1 MPSSPA
7 RAVVHAADGRAAAG
21 GGPAWAA
28 AVAGA
33 LARHGPAALVA
44 PGPDVLD
51 LDPWLAEGGPR
62 PTVELR
68 RPSRSRRDDLRRA
81 WADRADRVTVVQ
93 SPHPPR
99 LTASPRSAVLVDF
112 PLTPVEGPL
121 DRLRLARYRRVV
133 ANSAFTAG
141 WVRRRWGRT
150 ALVVPPL
157 VRPLG
162 PGRKGPIV
170 LSVGRFTGG
179 SRSKGQLD
187 LVEAFRRL
195 DPDGRTGWELHLAGH
210 VADPRHLDE
219 VRAAATGLAVHL
231 HPDCGRGELEDLY
244 RRAALYWHA
253 CGLGADAERH
263 PERLEHFGISVVEA
277 MGAGAVPLVLDA
289 GGPAETVAG
298 VAPTWHDL
306 DALVAESARLISSP
320 DARGGLADR
329 ARARAEAFG
338 PAAFAARVDD
348 LFDQLDPARG

>member
-1 MPSSPA
+1 MPSSPGRSA
-7 RAVVHAADGRAAAG
+7 VHAADGRAAAG

-33 LARHGPAALVA
+33 LARHGPAALVVA
-44 PGPDVLD
+44 DPDVLD
-51 LDPWLAEGGPR
+51 LDPWLAPGGPR
-62 PTVELR
+62 PTVEVR
-68 RPSRSRRDDLRRA
+68 GPSRSRRDDLRRA

-93 SPHPPR
+93 TPHPPR

-112 PLTPVEGPL
+112 PLTSVQGPL

-133 ANSAFTAG
+133 ANSAFTAA

-162 PGRKGPIV
+162 PGPKGRVV

-195 DPDGRTGWELHLAGH
+195 DPHGRTGWELHLAGH

-231 HPDCGRGELEDLY
+231 HPDCDRRQLEGLY

-253 CGLGADAERH
+253 CGLGADPDRH

-298 VAPTWHDL
+298 LAPTWHDL
-306 DALVAESARLISSP
+306 DALVAETAHLVASP
-320 DARGGLADR
+320 ETRDGIADR

-348 LFDQLDPARG
+348 LLAVLDPGDG

>member
-7 RAVVHAADGRAAAG
+7 RSAVHAADGRSAAG

-33 LARHGPAALVA
+33 LARHGPTTLVVPHA
-44 PGPDVLD
+44 EVLD
-51 LDPWLAEGGPR
+51 LGPWMVEGTPR
-62 PTVELR
+62 PTIEV
-68 RPSRSRRDDLRRA
+68 RPTSRTRRDDLRRA

-112 PLTPVEGPL
+112 PLTSVQGPL
-121 DRLRLARYRRVV
+121 DRLRLARYGHVV

-162 PGRKGPIV
+162 PGPKGRVV

-179 SRSKGQLD
+179 ARSKGQLA

-219 VRAAATGLAVHL
+219 VRAAATGLSVHL
-231 HPDCGRGELEDLY
+231 HPDCGRRELEGLY

-253 CGLGADAERH
+253 CGLGADADRH

-306 DALVAESARLISSP
+306 DALVAESTRLISSP
-320 DARGGLADR
+320 EARDGLADR
-329 ARARAEAFG
+329 ARARADAFG

-348 LFDQLDPARG
+348 LLSVLDPGRG